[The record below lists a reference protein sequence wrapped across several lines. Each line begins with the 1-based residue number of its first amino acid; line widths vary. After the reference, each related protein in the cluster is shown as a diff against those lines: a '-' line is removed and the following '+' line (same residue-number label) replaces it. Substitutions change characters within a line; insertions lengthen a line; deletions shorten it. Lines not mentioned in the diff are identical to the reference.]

1 MVNEGEAKVKS
12 LQKALEILNC
22 FTRKSSWGVTEISEQ
37 LDLNKSNVHNILS
50 TFKAMGYLDQDEE
63 SGKYKLGLSVYSLC
77 YSLGERLTIGSIAG
91 PYLQELA
98 DFAGERVYLAIPHE
112 DEIIYVASAYP
123 KAAINLMRTIMGEHA
138 EMYCTGLGKALMAF
152 LPQEKQEAY
161 ASKELKA
168 YTDYTITDKD
178 TLLEELREIRR
189 QGYAVDNMEHEFGI
203 KCVAVPIFGRNG
215 QVVAGVSISGPSLR
229 FDEERIQMLTR
240 ELKSKIRELENI
252 MY

>member
-1 MVNEGEAKVKS
+1 MVNEAEVKVKS

-22 FTRKSSWGVTEISEQ
+22 FNKKSSWGVTEISEQ

-77 YSLGERLTIGSIAG
+77 YSLGERLTIGSLAG

-112 DEIIYVASAYP
+112 DEIIYITSAYP
-123 KAAINLMRTIMGEHA
+123 KAAINLMRTVMGEHA
-138 EMYCTGLGKALMAF
+138 EMYCTGLGKAMMAS
-152 LPQEKQEAY
+152 LPQEQQEQY
-161 ASKELKA
+161 ASKEMKA
-168 YTDYTITDKD
+168 YTDYTITDKE
-178 TLLEELREIRR
+178 TLLAELKQIRT

-203 KCVAVPIFGRNG
+203 KCVAVPVYGRSG

-229 FDEERIQMLTR
+229 FNEERIQLLAK
-240 ELKSKIRELENI
+240 ELKSKVRELENI